1 MEIVI
6 DRLEST
12 DHGTFGKFSLDGNIF
27 YTLELPWRD
36 NRRGIS
42 CIPKGEY
49 ECFIRHSSKFGK
61 CYEVKD
67 VPDRSGILIHRGNY
81 GGDKSKGLKSDIE
94 GCILLGKSTG
104 AIKGQKCV
112 LNSRKAV
119 DEFMS
124 LLNGQSFTLII
135 R

>member
-1 MEIVI
+1 MEII
-6 DRLEST
+6 LERLEST
-12 DHGTFGKFSLDGNIF
+12 DHGTFGKFILGELTF
-27 YTLELPWRD
+27 YTLELPWLE
-36 NRRGIS
+36 NKRGIS
-42 CIPKGEY
+42 CIPNGEY
-49 ECFIRHSSKFGK
+49 ECFLRHSGKFGK

-67 VPDRSGILIHRGNY
+67 VPGRSGILIHRGNY
-81 GGDKSKGLKSDIE
+81 GGNKSKGFKSDIE

-104 AIKGQKCV
+104 VIKGQKCV

-119 DEFMS
+119 EEFMF